1 MAPMARNRPSRS
13 PPLTFRVAAREPTA
27 GPFATGKSEAGVV
40 ADADQ
45 HPNGQPPED
54 EYEDDEIVTVEA
66 TGKTV
71 EEAVQKAL
79 DELGLEEDEV
89 DVEILSEGSKG
100 VLGLGSEEARVRV
113 TSLPYED
120 EEYGEYE
127 QGPEEEYEDELE
139 IAPPGN
145 RRFEPEPAGVAR
157 RVPPVYEEAPRV
169 RRLDPE
175 AEPFA
180 DLARQT
186 LADLLE
192 RMDMPAEISLDA
204 AEIDEDTSPAA
215 GEGAPTRSRPR

>member
-1 MAPMARNRPSRS
+1 MRWSGSTSRWGLIRSTWVASASVSALCCPGGTRMAPMARNRPSQS

-89 DVEILSEGSKG
+89 EVEVLSEGSKG

-120 EEYGEYE
+120 EEYE
-127 QGPEEEYEDELE
+127 
-139 IAPPGN
+139 
-145 RRFEPEPAGVAR
+145 
-157 RVPPVYEEAPRV
+157 
-169 RRLDPE
+169 
-175 AEPFA
+175 
-180 DLARQT
+180 
-186 LADLLE
+186 
-192 RMDMPAEISLDA
+192 
-204 AEIDEDTSPAA
+204 
-215 GEGAPTRSRPR
+215 EGAEN